1 HYSDHLDW
9 FREIRRRPDTVIFAI
24 RRTHDAALIG
34 SCQLHSISAIHR
46 SAELQIRIGERE
58 DRGKGYGTEAV
69 KLLLAHAYRDLNL
82 HRVQV
87 HVFSANPPAL
97 RLYETVGFKREG
109 VLRNAV
115 VIDGRSLD
123 VLVMSILSSE
133 YTLS

>member
-1 HYSDHLDW
+1 
-9 FREIRRRPDTVIFAI
+9 

-46 SAELQIRIGERE
+46 SAELQIRIGQRE

-69 KLLLAHAYRDLNL
+69 KLLLVHAYRDLNL

-87 HVFSANPPAL
+87 HVFSENVPAI
-97 RLYETVGFKREG
+97 RLYEKVGFKREG

-115 VIDGRSLD
+115 VIDGKTLD
-123 VLVMSILSSE
+123 VLIMSVLSSE
-133 YTLS
+133 YKVS